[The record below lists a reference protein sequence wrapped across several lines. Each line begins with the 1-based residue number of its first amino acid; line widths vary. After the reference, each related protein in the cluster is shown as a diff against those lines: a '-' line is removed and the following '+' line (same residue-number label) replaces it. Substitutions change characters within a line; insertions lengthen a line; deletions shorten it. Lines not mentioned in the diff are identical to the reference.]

1 MAPLDS
7 LINSCSSLSHLKQ
20 LHGYLIASGLFQ
32 LVSSLRSKLM
42 ELFAVSSFGDLP
54 HASSMLR
61 LIIFPTTNDFNAILR
76 GLSMAPDPSPA
87 ISLYPCLL
95 SASRPDALSLSFV
108 LKAVARLSSLPSI
121 SPLHSHLF
129 HLGLAA
135 DVRLV
140 TTLVDAYAKAS
151 RSDLALQAFHEMPL
165 RDIATWNALLAA
177 LLPHDSL
184 SLFRRLRDNP
194 PSSRE
199 FPDAVT
205 IVVALSACAQLGA
218 IAEGASIHAFAR
230 SLALDADVRV
240 CNALIDMYAKCGDV
254 ACALTVFRSL
264 HSKTLVSW
272 NAAIMTLAHHGRGR
286 DALQLFDELLSSTSI
301 EPDTITYL
309 AVLCGCTHS
318 GLVDD
323 GLRIFH
329 TMRVSRTMKH
339 YGTVVDLL
347 SRAGRL
353 EEAYGIVTAMPF
365 PADAVLYQTL
375 LGACK
380 TYGDETLAEKVSEKL
395 KEIGSNSCG
404 DFVLLSNVYASKA
417 RWADVGR
424 IRDAMRKSDV
434 IKVPGF
440 SYMELDGEVH
450 KFVNGDKGHFR
461 WREIYEKLEE
471 MGGRIQQLGYVP
483 DTRNVLHDI
492 GDEEK
497 ENALWYHSEKL
508 AIAFGLLSS
517 PHDTPI
523 RKLCIAAA
531 FQVGESLAFDARL
544 ENLLCQDG
552 SWPTSGHLWASA
564 CAGLAVIEPILHS

>member
-1 MAPLDS
+1 MGTSSPVAS
-7 LINSCSSLSHLKQ
+7 SSLSAPSGPSLWSFSPSP
-20 LHGYLIASGLFQ
+20 LSVTFPTPPLCYASSFSPLLTTSMPSFVASQWPQTPLRLSLSILVFSQRPVPTPSLFP
-32 LVSSLRSKLM
+32 SSLRPSR
-42 ELFAVSSFGDLP
+42 ACP
-54 HASSMLR
+54 P
-61 LIIFPTTNDFNAILR
+61 FP
-76 GLSMAPDPSPA
+76 LSP
-87 ISLYPCLL
+87 
-95 SASRPDALSLSFV
+95 
-108 LKAVARLSSLPSI
+108 LSS
-121 SPLHSHLF
+121 HLI

-184 SLFRRLRDNP
+184 SLFRQLRDNP

-301 EPDTITYL
+301 EPDAITYL

-323 GLRIFH
+323 GLCIFH

-523 RKLCIAAA
+523 RVNKNIRICRDCHTVAKLTSKAYDRMIIIRDRAR
-531 FQVGESLAFDARL
+531 FHHFKGGECS
-544 ENLLCQDG
+544 CQDY
-552 SWPTSGHLWASA
+552 W
-564 CAGLAVIEPILHS
+564 